1 MINEELHK
9 KFGVTDEQLDEWA
22 LDYENASWDKMSFS
36 KIIQGRPRLSN
47 EDLKPITVKIPASRV
62 AAIQYITSKTGISR
76 SEFLRQAIDNEII
89 AQS

>member
-1 MINEELHK
+1 MSNKDLHK
-9 KFGVTDEQLDEWA
+9 KFDVTEKQLDEWA
-22 LDYENASWDKMSFS
+22 SEYESASWDKMSFGQ
-36 KIIQGRPRLSN
+36 IVQGRPRLSN
-47 EDLKPITVKIPASRV
+47 EELKPITVKIPSSRV